1 VRGRDMEIS
10 EVKVFPIQEE
20 KLKAFV
26 SIVFDQC
33 FMVNDIKIIQG
44 RDGLFIS
51 MPSRKKKNGE
61 FKDVAHPLNNET
73 RRMIEDRVL
82 GEYERILGERGE
94 RLPAPPHHA
103 SDPAAAVP
111 AANPLGAA
119 VAASAAASAVGTAT
133 IGAAADGRGERPER
147 EAPGAGA
154 GVVFPSLAVPPAD
167 ASGPAAGSDPNG
179 AAGAPAA
186 SPKAPEKTLEEIEE
200 MHLRDSFWTVT

>member
-1 VRGRDMEIS
+1 MEIT

-73 RRMIEDRVL
+73 RRVIEEKVLAEYDRAL
-82 GEYERILGERGE
+82 EERGE
-94 RLPAPPHHA
+94 APA
-103 SDPAAAVP
+103 D
-111 AANPLGAA
+111 
-119 VAASAAASAVGTAT
+119 
-133 IGAAADGRGERPER
+133 RGERAQRAPVSPMPAMPAIPAEPDHAAD
-147 EAPGAGA
+147 EAPR
-154 GVVFPSLAVPPAD
+154 SI
-167 ASGPAAGSDPNG
+167 AA
-179 AAGAPAA
+179 APDK
-186 SPKAPEKTLEEIEE
+186 SLEEVEE
-200 MHLRDSFWTVT
+200 LHLRDSFWTV